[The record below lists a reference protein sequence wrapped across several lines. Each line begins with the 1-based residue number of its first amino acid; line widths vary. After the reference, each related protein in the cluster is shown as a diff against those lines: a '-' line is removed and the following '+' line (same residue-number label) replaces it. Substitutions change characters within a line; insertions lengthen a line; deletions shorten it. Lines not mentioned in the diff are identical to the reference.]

1 MRDHP
6 FFKDTPRKTL
16 DIEGEPIEFPIF
28 YYDVRLI
35 AAAFTVKVSELKRLL
50 PHPKFKP
57 IQIWPGTGMLE
68 IAAFEYR
75 DTSIGPYNELAIAIP
90 IRFPPGLVVPGLS
103 AMKMMRKK
111 RFSVYVHHLPVTT
124 QLALKLGVRFY
135 NYPKFLADITFQ
147 DVDDNLEVTLREG
160 GDLILKMRAQKLTPG
175 KSRGFDVHTYS
186 MKKDAV
192 MHSLV
197 EGWAPQLAAVM
208 RGKVAELELGEHRI
222 SKELDDLDLS
232 KTGRSGL
239 YGDGAMIKLNHP
251 DTRWCGDTL
260 EVLSRS
266 KGEFV

>member
-50 PHPKFKP
+50 PHPKLKP
-57 IQIWPGTGMLE
+57 IKIWPGTGMLE

-75 DTSIGPYNELAIAIP
+75 DTSIGPYNEIGIAIP
-90 IRFPPGLVVPGLS
+90 VKFPPGLIFPGLS
-103 AMKMMRKK
+103 AMKMMRNN

-124 QLALKLGVRFY
+124 EIALKLGVHFY

-147 DVDDNLEVTLREG
+147 DMDNNLEVTLREG
-160 GDLILKMRAQKLTPG
+160 DDLILKMRAKKLPA
-175 KSRGFDVHTYS
+175 KRSRGFEIHTYS
-186 MKKDAV
+186 IKKDAI

-197 EGWAPQLAAVM
+197 EGWAPQLGSVM
-208 RGKVAELELGEHRI
+208 MGSVAELELGEHRI
-222 SKELDDLDLS
+222 SKELADLNLS
-232 KTGRSGL
+232 RTARSGL
-239 YGDGAMIKLNHP
+239 YGEAAMTKLYHP